1 MTLHPYMAFYAVGA
15 ALVVIGIMVML
26 FAPAPGVV
34 VLLVG
39 GIHGLI
45 GVALRG
51 REQRHA
57 SRPGP

>member
-15 ALVVIGIMVML
+15 ALIVIGLVVTL

-39 GIHGLI
+39 GVHGLI

-51 REQRHA
+51 REQRSA
-57 SRPGP
+57 RRQT